1 MLIALVER
9 HSMIAVLGRRD
20 HPTDGVEAYCNFLGQ
35 ALAARGNSI
44 DIVRVSWATEGS
56 LKSLHKLWQLFR
68 GQQARWILVQYTAL
82 AWSRR
87 GFPGLFLLVL
97 WLLRARKMRIAVVF
111 HDPEAFDGRRLVD
124 RLRSNC
130 QCFVMRRAYELAD
143 KSILPV
149 SLERAPWL
157 PPDHSK
163 AVFIPVGPNV
173 PVIAACRCASNGH
186 KPKTIA
192 VFGVTGDGSAGNE
205 VADIA
210 YVAKAAAGRVRE
222 IRLTTLGRGSKES
235 ESRLRRVLDDSA
247 VEFNAL
253 GVLSAE
259 GVSKVLTDADV
270 SLFVRGPISTQR
282 GSAIASIACG
292 VPLAAYSHPPLPIE
306 FSESGVLAVGVGDRE
321 AMADVTVRILTD
333 SNLWL
338 ELHRRNRLAFET
350 HFSWEAIATRFEQV
364 LADA

>member
-1 MLIALVER
+1 
-9 HSMIAVLGRRD
+9 MILLLGRGD
-20 HPTDGVEAYCNFLGQ
+20 HPTDGVEDYCNLLAQ
-35 ALAARGNSI
+35 ALVARGNSI
-44 DIVRVSWATEGS
+44 DIVRVSWETEGRFTS
-56 LKSLHKLWQLFR
+56 LQKLGQLLR
-68 GQQARWILVQYTAL
+68 GQKERWVLVQYTAL

-87 GFPGLFLLVL
+87 GFPGLFVLVL

-111 HDPEAFDGRRLVD
+111 HDSAVYHCFRPVD
-124 RLRSNC
+124 RVRSNC
-130 QCFVMRRAYELAD
+130 QHFVMRRAYQLAD

-149 SLERAPWL
+149 PLDRASWL

-173 PVIAACRCASNGH
+173 PVIAACHPARNVH
-186 KPKTIA
+186 EPKTIT
-192 VFGVTGDGSAGNE
+192 VFGVTGGGTVGNE

-210 YVAKAAAGRVRE
+210 YVAKAAAGQVRG

-235 ESRLRRVLDDSA
+235 ESRLRRLLENSA

-259 GVSKVLTDADV
+259 AVSKVLTNADV

-292 VPLAAYSHPPLPIE
+292 IPLVAYSHPPLPLE
-306 FSESGVLAVGVGDRE
+306 LSEGGVLAVGIGDRE
-321 AMADVTVRILTD
+321 ALANATVRILTNSD
-333 SNLWL
+333 LWFK
-338 ELHRRNRLAFET
+338 LHRRNRLAFKSY
-350 HFSWEAIATRFEQV
+350 FSWEAIATRFQQA
-364 LADA
+364 LNHM